1 MKIRRAIQ
9 VAPIKLAIFLLPIVL
24 IARLSRAELWCGD
37 GPADYLDAETPEPVP
52 AFACAKAVRDPSAPV
67 ASLPSVR
74 MTKYGR
80 GAHFGQDDG
89 LLDLKKPMN
98 PPTRPQ
104 PIAGMPKV

>member
-24 IARLSRAELWCGD
+24 IARLSRAEMWCGD

-74 MTKYGR
+74 MTKNTVAVLASVR
-80 GAHFGQDDG
+80 MTDFWISR
-89 LLDLKKPMN
+89 N
-98 PPTRPQ
+98 R
-104 PIAGMPKV
+104 